1 MLSNVRFVIW
11 GLLIIYQYAAEG
23 CNYGKLDIEGNQVI
37 LSSVVSNRRIFDF
50 KLDTVALCVVPANN
64 RDDVEVQFLE
74 SEKTDKHTHED
85 SLVQMT
91 FHFPTVQEEDDEEE
105 GSSAAEVFQRSVM
118 DTGIIRSITGDIIA
132 EFSKEQGNF
141 VTPRGK
147 YAIQVTEIVDV
158 RISILFLI
166 TYWLHCL

>member
-1 MLSNVRFVIW
+1 M
-11 GLLIIYQYAAEG
+11 
-23 CNYGKLDIEGNQVI
+23 

-50 KLDTVALCVVPANN
+50 KLDKVALCVVPANN

-74 SEKTDKHTHED
+74 SEKADKHTHED

-91 FHFPTVQEEDDEEE
+91 FHFPTTIKEDDEEDDEDE
-105 GSSAAEVFQRSVM
+105 GTAAEIFHRNVM
-118 DTGIIRSITGDIIA
+118 DTGKIKSITGDIIA

-147 YAIQVTEIVDV
+147 YAIQVNYF
-158 RISILFLI
+158 LF
-166 TYWLHCL
+166 